1 MKEDEVP
8 QDVSPNYGG
17 QRKLF
22 YAVDERGDYNGVR
35 SAGWEVETAATQ
47 AAIDAVNRQRDD
59 AWARARRGDTA
70 PLEFHMYRR
79 RMDLALLAQTSGVW
93 QWRIRRHFNPRRFA
107 RLSPRLLSR
116 YADALGLT
124 IEEIR
129 RLPDNPDTM
138 L

>member
-1 MKEDEVP
+1 MP
-8 QDVSPNYGG
+8 QDLSPNYGG

-22 YAVDERGDYNGVR
+22 YAVDERGDYGGVH

-59 AWARARRGDTA
+59 AWIRASRGDTA

-79 RMDLALLAQTSGVW
+79 RMDLALLSQTSGLW
-93 QWRIRRHFNPRRFA
+93 QWRIRRHLDPRRFA
-107 RLSPRLLSR
+107 QLSPRLLAR

-124 IEEIR
+124 IAELQS
-129 RLPDNPDTM
+129 LPDSPETI
-138 L
+138 

>member
-1 MKEDEVP
+1 MKKEEVP
-8 QDVSPNYGG
+8 QDPSPNYGG

-22 YAVDERGDYNGVR
+22 YAVDERGDYGGVH

-79 RMDLALLAQTSGVW
+79 RMDLALLAQTSGLW
-93 QWRIRRHFNPRRFA
+93 QWRIRRHFDPRRFA
-107 RLSPRLLSR
+107 RLSPRLLAR
-116 YADALGLT
+116 YAEALGLSVA
-124 IEEIR
+124 ELQS
-129 RLPDNPDTM
+129 LPDSSETI
-138 L
+138 